1 MLSEECGAV
10 RRTRRSDLELSGGLR
25 HSLPT
30 ARVTCPRPS
39 SQVCLKRVPTVCAC
53 SCSCR
58 RSLGAQGPVPAQD
71 RKRVPGAPSP
81 RRCPWETEQAGAG
94 GRAGR
99 AQRRLRA
106 AWQAHPSPRSQR
118 ASRGTLEPR
127 RVGGLGPVWAA
138 RLRLGTARGAA
149 AGLPCSSRGSGRGP
163 RGGCGVGESPLAA
176 FLRPS
181 TGSAAQG
188 GHAPDVG
195 PASLPGCGDRLR
207 GGKGRAWR
215 CSEDGTRTPARWS
228 LLPFPGDGALAHRP
242 APLCWHLPGVRA
254 TGGRS
259 GEGRARDLSARWGR
273 REGLRAWEPASAS
286 TGEGGA

>member
-1 MLSEECGAV
+1 MGPPLPPREGTGRAVMPLVPVVGRGAAMLSEECGAV

-99 AQRRLRA
+99 AQRRLWA

-127 RVGGLGPVWAA
+127 RVGGLDSVRPGREAAA
-138 RLRLGTARGAA
+138 RHGQRSRRGASMFFPGLW
-149 AGLPCSSRGSGRGP
+149 AGTSWGMWCR
-163 RGGCGVGESPLAA
+163 GESAGRLPETLD
-176 FLRPS
+176 
-181 TGSAAQG
+181 G
-188 GHAPDVG
+188 VCG
-195 PASLPGCGDRLR
+195 P
-207 GGKGRAWR
+207 
-215 CSEDGTRTPARWS
+215 
-228 LLPFPGDGALAHRP
+228 
-242 APLCWHLPGVRA
+242 
-254 TGGRS
+254 GRS
-259 GEGRARDLSARWGR
+259 R
-273 REGLRAWEPASAS
+273 P
-286 TGEGGA
+286 